1 MHKLPDCTLPY
12 EHHNSQSPHHPCI
25 PVQMVRKQHST
36 GTLSPPCLCSNEK
49 HHILIKIPV
58 SVCVCACSFENMFI
72 NILLYVCVC
81 VCVCLWCEGGKKDS
95 HEYIT
100 LCFFS
105 SKTRYRKVSYTQ
117 MCYYEMV
124 ASEK

>member
-49 HHILIKIPV
+49 HHILIKIPMP
-58 SVCVCACSFENMFI
+58 VCVCACSFENMFI

-81 VCVCLWCEGGKKDS
+81 VYVFVSLRTCSLTYCCMCVCVC
-95 HEYIT
+95 
-100 LCFFS
+100 
-105 SKTRYRKVSYTQ
+105 VS
-117 MCYYEMV
+117 V
-124 ASEK
+124 K